1 MCWLLDPAKRP
12 RDAGPFSLPMPDSPT
27 LMTHWKSAIGWLTT
41 GEPRWRR
48 PALLTVTLAALILL
62 WTISWIGT
70 CGFYGCPST
79 SQIQAF
85 RPSEGS
91 QVLDRS
97 GRRIGRLSY
106 VRRLNVPLDRV
117 PKYLRAAFIAT
128 EDRRFYYHNG
138 VDWRSA
144 ARALVRNISDF
155 SFREGFST
163 IPMQVVRNAFLP
175 HLSGERS
182 LRRKL
187 IELELARR
195 LESTLTKQQILEM
208 YLNIIYLGNGTY
220 GIEAASRDLFGKSVS
235 RLSLAEAATLAGLAR
250 GPSIYAPR
258 RHPDRAGAR
267 RNLVLSLMAR
277 EGYVPEELAARAQAE
292 PLRLAP
298 AEWRP
303 PQDRS
308 YALDPIRA
316 VVDSVLGSAA
326 ATAGD
331 LIVHSTLDADAQ
343 RAAERAIR
351 IQAAAIQRSSRGR
364 TRRTELEGALVALD
378 PRTGGIRALVGGRKS
393 VLRGFNRALD
403 ARRQPGSAFKPFVY
417 AAALSA
423 GYTPATVLDD
433 SPIEI
438 ADEGRVWRPENFGG
452 EYGGP
457 LTLRRALMRSANAA
471 TVRLSQAIGE
481 RRVAA
486 LAYRSGIHSRMD
498 AVPAL
503 ALGALEVTPL
513 ELVTAYAPFA
523 NGGVRVEPYLVSRI
537 ESGDGTVLWRV
548 PAPSP
553 QQVLDRAEAF
563 QMTSMLRSVVDQGT
577 GRVLREMG
585 VRGPVAGKTGTTNKG
600 ADVWFIGYTPTLV
613 AGAWFGYDSPRPI
626 APNASGGRLAAPA
639 WAMFYL
645 NGWHEPSP
653 SGSWNPP
660 DELIERRIDAF
671 NGDLANEWCPVTQRE
686 WFKRGTVPTKVCRE
700 HEAPLLDRLEE
711 WGRKLGEVLERIL
724 GEL

>member
-1 MCWLLDPAKRP
+1 MSGTKKEIMSIWRRGLD
-12 RDAGPFSLPMPDSPT
+12 
-27 LMTHWKSAIGWLTT
+27 WLT
-41 GEPRWRR
+41 GGRPRWRR
-48 PALLTVTLAALILL
+48 PGLVVLALCGLL
-62 WTISWIGT
+62 SLWAVSWLGT
-70 CGFYGCPST
+70 CGYHGCPSAT
-79 SQIQAF
+79 QMQAF

-97 GRRIGRLSY
+97 GKRIGRLSY
-106 VRRLNVPLDRV
+106 VRRINIPLRRV

-128 EDRRFYYHNG
+128 EDRRFYYHSG

-144 ARALVRNISDF
+144 ARALVRNVSDF

-163 IPMQVVRNAFLP
+163 ITMQVVRNAFLP

-187 IELELARR
+187 IELELAHR
-195 LESTLTKQQILEM
+195 LESSLTKQQILEM
-208 YLNIIYLGNGTY
+208 YLNVIYLGNGTY
-220 GIEAASRDLFGKSVS
+220 GVEAASRDLFGKSVS
-235 RLSLAEAATLAGLAR
+235 RLSVAEAATLAGLAK

-258 RHPDRAGAR
+258 RHPDRARMR
-267 RNLVLSLMAR
+267 RDLVLSLMVR
-277 EGYVPEELAARAQAE
+277 EGYLPPSLAARARAE

-308 YALDPIRA
+308 YALDPVRA

-326 ATAGD
+326 STAGD
-331 LIVHSTLDADAQ
+331 LVVHSTQDTDAQ
-343 RAAERAIR
+343 RAAERALR
-351 IQAAAIQRSSRGR
+351 IQAAAIQRSFKSRSRKG
-364 TRRTELEGALVALD
+364 ELEGAVIALD
-378 PRTGGIRALVGGRKS
+378 PRTGAIRALVGGRRS
-393 VLRGFNRALD
+393 VLRGFNRALE

-423 GYTPATVLDD
+423 GYTPATIVDD

-438 ADEGRVWRPENFGG
+438 ADEGRLWRPENFGG
-452 EYGGP
+452 AYGGP

-481 RRVAA
+481 KRVAS
-486 LAYRSGIHSRMD
+486 LAHRSGIRSRMD

-503 ALGALEVTPL
+503 ALGALEVTPI

-523 NGGVRVEPYLVSRI
+523 NGGVRVEPFLVSRI
-537 ESGDGTVLWRV
+537 ETADGTVLWR
-548 PAPSP
+548 APTP
-553 QQVLDRAEAF
+553 PPEQVLDGAAAF
-563 QMTSMLRSVVDQGT
+563 QITSMLRSVVDQGT

-585 VRGPVAGKTGTTNKG
+585 VRGPVAGKTGTTNNG
-600 ADVWFIGYTPTLV
+600 TDVWFIGYTPTLI
-613 AGAWFGYDSPRPI
+613 AGVWFGYDSPRPI
-626 APNASGGRLAAPA
+626 APDATGGRLAAPA

-645 NGWHEPSP
+645 DGWHERSP
-653 SGSWNPP
+653 SGAWTPP
-660 DELIERRIDAF
+660 DELVERRIDAF
-671 NGDLANEWCPVTQRE
+671 NGDLANEWCPETQRE
-686 WFKRGTVPTKVCRE
+686 WFKRGTEPTRICRE

-711 WGRKLGEVLERIL
+711 LGRKLGKALERIL